1 MSRPEAVAKVNR
13 GRGGGSGKPLEFQ
26 AGQFMEAIAFF
37 RRSAADE
44 AVLGALIQDRESSLG
59 VAGAQRCSAPSGREF
74 VGALTGGGAT
84 LCPRLHSWTPPGSAT
99 RGAHQILAGDGAR
112 RAVRSRRMDLRCASR
127 FSHQQHADSKSAVR
141 AGWKPALRY
150 VGAPIKRAS
159 RISGRSTCTGV

>member
-1 MSRPEAVAKVNR
+1 
-13 GRGGGSGKPLEFQ
+13 
-26 AGQFMEAIAFF
+26 MEAIAFF

-99 RGAHQILAGDGAR
+99 RGARQNIRGRDGAR
-112 RAVRSRRMDLRCASR
+112 RAARSRRIATSPDYS
-127 FSHQQHADSKSAVR
+127 
-141 AGWKPALRY
+141 
-150 VGAPIKRAS
+150 
-159 RISGRSTCTGV
+159 